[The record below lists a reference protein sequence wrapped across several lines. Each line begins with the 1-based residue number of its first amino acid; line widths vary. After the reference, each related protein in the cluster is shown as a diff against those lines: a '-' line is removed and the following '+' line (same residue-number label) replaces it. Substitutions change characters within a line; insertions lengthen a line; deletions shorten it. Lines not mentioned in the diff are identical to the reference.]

1 MQIRRKIKFIV
12 HRRHA
17 GQTTGLGI
25 RMRVTMRAQSPIDF
39 PTGITID
46 ESDWDESKGYAIASC
61 LHASSTNATI
71 DEWRSIMNDVFARF
85 ELIEK
90 RMPTSDEIKDAFNT
104 AIGRKTETP
113 VIKDAPTDFYKVFDK
128 FIADVGVQNN
138 WTSATTTK
146 FKTLKKQFKKVH
158 PKMTFA
164 ELDDAALV
172 KMMKYFSDSGMR
184 NTTIAKQL
192 SFIRWFIRWSHH
204 HGYYTG
210 MIHETFH
217 PKFKGS
223 DNASKEIIYLTLSEL
238 QHMETFKFRPDEIA
252 LEHVRDV
259 FVFCCYTGL
268 RYSDAAKLR
277 WSDIKSGCIHVVT
290 QKTTDSLVIELNS
303 HARAILDKYE
313 PFHFPGDL
321 ALPVISNQKMNKHL
335 KTIGQLCEFD
345 DVIRIVYYIGN
356 VRHEDELPKW
366 ELLTTH
372 CARRTFVV
380 TALQLGIA
388 ADVIMKWTGHATY
401 KSMKPYIAIVDE
413 LKARSMEKFDTI

>member
-1 MQIRRKIKFIV
+1 MQIRRKIKFIL

-210 MIHETFH
+210 MIHELATF
-217 PKFKGS
+217 
-223 DNASKEIIYLTLSEL
+223 
-238 QHMETFKFRPDEIA
+238 
-252 LEHVRDV
+252 
-259 FVFCCYTGL
+259 FVVH
-268 RYSDAAKLR
+268 
-277 WSDIKSGCIHVVT
+277 IKSQNICRHNIRS
-290 QKTTDSLVIELNS
+290 KLNS
-303 HARAILDKYE
+303 MIFQAHSLGKSNCNRCFSNSRHIL
-313 PFHFPGDL
+313 
-321 ALPVISNQKMNKHL
+321 NQDMPSCNN
-335 KTIGQLCEFD
+335 GC
-345 DVIRIVYYIGN
+345 
-356 VRHEDELPKW
+356 
-366 ELLTTH
+366 
-372 CARRTFVV
+372 
-380 TALQLGIA
+380 
-388 ADVIMKWTGHATY
+388 
-401 KSMKPYIAIVDE
+401 
-413 LKARSMEKFDTI
+413 

>member
-1 MQIRRKIKFIV
+1 MQIRRKIKFIL

-184 NTTIAKQL
+184 NTRQTT
-192 SFIRWFIRWSHH
+192 FIHS
-204 HGYYTG
+204 
-210 MIHETFH
+210 MVH
-217 PKFKGS
+217 P
-223 DNASKEIIYLTLSEL
+223 
-238 QHMETFKFRPDEIA
+238 
-252 LEHVRDV
+252 
-259 FVFCCYTGL
+259 
-268 RYSDAAKLR
+268 
-277 WSDIKSGCIHVVT
+277 VVT
-290 QKTTDSLVIELNS
+290 SS
-303 HARAILDKYE
+303 WILHRDDTRNIPSKIQGFGQCVKGNHIFD
-313 PFHFPGDL
+313 PFGTATHGNIQVPPG
-321 ALPVISNQKMNKHL
+321 
-335 KTIGQLCEFD
+335 
-345 DVIRIVYYIGN
+345 
-356 VRHEDELPKW
+356 
-366 ELLTTH
+366 
-372 CARRTFVV
+372 
-380 TALQLGIA
+380 
-388 ADVIMKWTGHATY
+388 
-401 KSMKPYIAIVDE
+401 
-413 LKARSMEKFDTI
+413 